1 MNDDQQLLAERVGDD
16 DAWTLTVTGP
26 ETDSEDGE
34 SEDRL
39 YALYAT
45 PVRNGYWTTQIT
57 LAAVELGSGEGD
69 EDIEF
74 SDEIYTVF
82 AYSSPEREDGINEIL
97 CGMLQILQVHNVD
110 NPVDLVHRY
119 GGHVRGRSVNRFA
132 APDTH

>member
-45 PVRNGYWTTQIT
+45 PVRNGYWNT
-57 LAAVELGSGEGD
+57 LVVSSNLCSL
-69 EDIEF
+69 
-74 SDEIYTVF
+74 
-82 AYSSPEREDGINEIL
+82 YSQRLPSYL
-97 CGMLQILQVHNVD
+97 AS
-110 NPVDLVHRY
+110 
-119 GGHVRGRSVNRFA
+119 RSCSS
-132 APDTH
+132 